1 MNEAAPN
8 LYNPSCAFH
17 TCFTKQYERN
27 TKLVTYEECSQVR
40 YRCEIL
46 GSQWFEEVDG
56 SETMGDAL
64 YFDKKQPVYVVRL
77 KSTRCNSEEEEE
89 EGVVVYLKF
98 GSVHGKYGGWEVWN
112 NDDEDDVK
120 SGNLDEES
128 SPLLFG
134 CLESKEFSSRLQ
146 QTDGVDDMDV
156 VRTHVQEEYENGNLA
171 TCVDFDPY
179 SGFFWPFL
187 ASKQLLPP
195 TPYQTFSK
203 KCLLLWEAC
212 QCRPPDKAE
221 TELNEV
227 ESCLPSSVS
236 ANDCEGDDNG
246 SEQNDNRFEFIA
258 VENLKD
264 LLDGALKD
272 LNNFVSFSSE
282 GAEKYAQV
290 MNSYVLI
297 LSLLQSILCS
307 EMKSDNSNNNHG
319 KVEKIFFERFP
330 KKRKYRKKNTLRNNI
345 VFFIPSVNERMYH
358 ERERPNN
365 LFITGIVK
373 NVNRRGLK
381 RTCREV
387 ARCIDQHHRNF
398 RAWLHQK
405 ICSTRLDLKDNVRDD
420 RFTLRMQ
427 QLDDAIEGAINRHRV
442 STTHA
447 HQISKL
453 QRRLSS
459 LISYHHMFRPLNCY
473 EYRLSVY
480 GSSFTH
486 LSIEGS
492 DCDLSLD
499 LYDIRTGNP
508 CPQYFDTRHFNENH
522 IMLPPTE
529 RSKIEEKIKKKKCY
543 ILKGILSP
551 HFVEINGVPRAR
563 IPVISARDEN
573 SVSFDICLNNYAA
586 VVNSTLLKE
595 YANLD
600 GRVTDLIIAVKIWAK
615 VKEVGSAKDG
625 TLSSYSW
632 ACLVIFFLQ
641 RIEFIPNLQSRS
653 LILDVRKLK
662 NATEVCNLFLS
673 ADEIIRS
680 GVWKRPPKSISIGFL
695 FYGFFKYYASYFNTE
710 HLGKLC
716 SVLDFSSVFPHICE
730 YRVKP
735 FQFDWE
741 EMLTYSSPH
750 FLGAAV
756 LTGFA

>member
-1 MNEAAPN
+1 MKKTAPK
-8 LYNPSCAFH
+8 LYNSSCAFH

-27 TKLVTYEECSQVR
+27 TKLVTYEECSQVT

-46 GSQWFEEVDG
+46 GSRWFEEVEG
-56 SETMGDAL
+56 SEKKMGCAL
-64 YFDKKQPVYVVRL
+64 YFGKKQPVYVVRL
-77 KSTRCNSEEEEE
+77 KSTCSSSSEEKEK
-89 EGVVVYLKF
+89 GVVVYLKF
-98 GSVHGKYGGWEVWN
+98 GSVHGRYGGWEVWK
-112 NDDEDDVK
+112 DEDDVK
-120 SGNLDEES
+120 SVSLDEES

-134 CLESKEFSSRLQ
+134 CLESKELSSRLQ
-146 QTDGVDDMDV
+146 KTDGVDDMDV

-195 TPYQTFSK
+195 TPCQTFSK
-203 KCLLLWEAC
+203 RCMLLWKAC
-212 QCRPPDKAE
+212 QCRPADKPEAE
-221 TELNEV
+221 TNEG
-227 ESCLPSSVS
+227 ESAS
-236 ANDCEGDDNG
+236 ANDCVGDNNG

-297 LSLLQSILCS
+297 LPLLQSILCS
-307 EMKSDNSNNNHG
+307 EMKSDNSNNDHG
-319 KVEKIFFERFP
+319 KVEKMFFERFP
-330 KKRKYRKKNTLRNNI
+330 KKRKYRKKNSLRNNI

-358 ERERPNN
+358 ERDTPNN

-387 ARCIDQHHRNF
+387 ARCIDQHHKNC

-405 ICSTRLDLKDNVRDD
+405 ICSTTLDLKDNVRDD

-427 QLDDAIEGAINRHRV
+427 QLDDVIEGTINRHRV

-453 QRRLSS
+453 QLRLSS
-459 LISYHHMFRPLNCY
+459 LISHHCMFRPLNCY

-499 LYDIRTGNP
+499 LYDVRTGNT
-508 CPQYFDTRHFNENH
+508 CPEYFDTRYFDKNH
-522 IMLPPTE
+522 MMLPPTE
-529 RSKIEEKIKKKKCY
+529 RSKVEEKIKKKKCY
-543 ILKGILSP
+543 LLKSILSP
-551 HFVEINGVPRAR
+551 HFVELNVVPRAR

-653 LILDVRKLK
+653 LILEVRKLK

-673 ADEIIRS
+673 ADEIIHS

-710 HLGKLC
+710 HLGELC
-716 SVLDFSSVFPHICE
+716 SVLDFSSIFPHICE